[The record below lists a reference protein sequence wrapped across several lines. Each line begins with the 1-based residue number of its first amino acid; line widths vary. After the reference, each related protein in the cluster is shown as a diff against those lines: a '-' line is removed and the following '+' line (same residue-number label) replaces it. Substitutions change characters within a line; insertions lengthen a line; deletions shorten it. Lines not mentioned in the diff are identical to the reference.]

1 MHTILSDLLYKV
13 NSVHKLILEEI
24 ENTDLILYTF
34 IECLSRL
41 THLQLIECYITEE
54 CFDIVIEL
62 VKNLE
67 YLSIEGTGVNQKLRR
82 ITKLDKLKHLN
93 LSGYNYKFDSNDL
106 GNLAYN
112 CKNLESLKIDW
123 VSNDGIKWVFFI
135 NNY

>member
-41 THLQLIECYITEE
+41 THLQLIECYVTEE

-123 VSNDGIKWVFFI
+123 VSNDGIKW
-135 NNY
+135 